1 MFFPFG
7 HGVTLSASRHRLEK
21 LIEDRAKPGSNK
33 EAIERRIWELLG
45 DQRAVMFT
53 DLSGFSRNVAKFGI
67 IHFLQ
72 TIYESIRIF
81 VPLIEANGGIL
92 LKAEADSLLVIFRH
106 PDQAMSCAIEMQQAT
121 KEYNKDTVP
130 EERVLLCVGLGYG
143 DMLLVGD
150 EDVFGA
156 EVNAASKLGE
166 DTAKGGDV
174 LVTENFRKNLKQTDG
189 LEFDKIEFVPPGAV
203 AAYNVRYRLA

>member
-1 MFFPFG
+1 
-7 HGVTLSASRHRLEK
+7 
-21 LIEDRAKPGSNK
+21 KPESNK
-33 EAIERRIWELLG
+33 EAIDRKIWELLG

-92 LKAEADSLLVIFRH
+92 LKAEADSLLVIFRN
-106 PDQAMSCAIEMQQAT
+106 PDQAMSCSVAMQRAT
-121 KEYNKDTVP
+121 NEYNKDTPP

-166 DTAKGGDV
+166 DTAKGGEV
-174 LVTENFRKNLKQTDG
+174 LVTENFRSHLKHQDG
-189 LEFDKIEFVPPGAV
+189 LEFDKLDFVPPGAA
-203 AAYNVRYRLA
+203 AAYNVK